1 MKRIEFTYEELRA
14 IAGALHHSIEDQQ
27 AAIDELSK
35 IGADLSTGIDI
46 LEEYKNYTESVYNKI
61 VDCM

>member
-1 MKRIEFTYEELRA
+1 MKHIEVTFEELRA

-35 IGADLSTGIDI
+35 NGVDLSAGIDI
-46 LEEYKNYTESVYNKI
+46 LEEYKNFTESVYHKI
-61 VDCM
+61 LDCM